1 VYPPIFPTVAAS
13 AAVKALIG
21 SNPVRFYQF
30 GQAPQNVQKPYA
42 VWQRV
47 FGAPEN
53 YLSNVPNIDSF
64 TLQIDVYAD
73 GTPTGAQQV
82 RDVAAAIRDAIE
94 PVCHITSWLGESIDP
109 DTQNHRFSMQLD
121 WWVPRP
127 VIP

>member
-1 VYPPIFPTVAAS
+1 
-13 AAVKALIG
+13 
-21 SNPVRFYQF
+21 
-30 GQAPQNVQKPYA
+30 VQKPYA

-64 TLQIDVYAD
+64 TLQIDVYAA
-73 GTPTGAQQV
+73 GTTAGAQTV

-94 PVCHITSWLGESIDP
+94 PECHITNWLGESIDP
-109 DTQNHRFSMQLD
+109 DTRNHRFTFQCD
-121 WWVPRP
+121 WFVQRP